1 MKVLK
6 SSTKTTILS
15 IIVLTFLFLL
25 VSVNAMPFIAG
36 NETCRAYPEQCE
48 ISTNKGPGYNSLT
61 VGQLVIIGG
70 ENLLYS
76 HSAICRFSGL
86 IERSELY
93 GPDFEDLKL
102 TLDQAIE
109 YMENARLTYFQLKTL
124 ASGLPYNQYVIE
136 KLKNLD
142 YQKFQSDRGLIASL
156 FTKVQDLLKNGDVT
170 GVFIE
175 FYNYSCGILDYL
187 YVIKNDIDENRM
199 PDISKIWR
207 VNQNYSE
214 FRMFGQYV
222 AEVFLSL

>member
-1 MKVLK
+1 MLIKK
-6 SSTKTTILS
+6 IKTILTL
-15 IIVLTFLFLL
+15 IVFLL
-25 VSVNAMPFIAG
+25 LCVNINAALCG
-36 NETCRAYPEQCE
+36 NETCIAYPEQCE
-48 ISTNKGPGYNSLT
+48 GSTNRGPGYNSLT

-93 GPDFEDLKL
+93 GLDFENLSL

-109 YMENARLTYFQLKTL
+109 HMEIARVTYFRLKTL

-136 KLKNLD
+136 KLKNFD

-156 FTKVQDLLKNGDVT
+156 FTKVQDLLKKGDVT
-170 GVFIE
+170 GVFVE
-175 FYNYSCGILDYL
+175 FHNYSCGILDSL

-199 PDISKIWR
+199 PDINKIWK

-222 AEVFLSL
+222 AEVFLSLF